1 MMLGLVVLGDKIFV
15 CSNFPTLMRS
25 LEVDWWFLLL
35 FLASAVGRIQAGLN
49 QVEIALK
56 KKIIDKVD
64 SENER
69 ITIGSSWLIMEHLQS
84 KWGLILFEE
93 LEWGK
98 NNAFADV

>member
-1 MMLGLVVLGDKIFV
+1 M
-15 CSNFPTLMRS
+15 
-25 LEVDWWFLLL
+25 
-35 FLASAVGRIQAGLN
+35 FLASAIGRIQAGLN
-49 QVEIALK
+49 QVEIAL

-93 LEWGK
+93 LEWSK

>member
-1 MMLGLVVLGDKIFV
+1 M
-15 CSNFPTLMRS
+15 
-25 LEVDWWFLLL
+25 

-49 QVEIALK
+49 QVEIAL

-98 NNAFADV
+98 NNAFTDV